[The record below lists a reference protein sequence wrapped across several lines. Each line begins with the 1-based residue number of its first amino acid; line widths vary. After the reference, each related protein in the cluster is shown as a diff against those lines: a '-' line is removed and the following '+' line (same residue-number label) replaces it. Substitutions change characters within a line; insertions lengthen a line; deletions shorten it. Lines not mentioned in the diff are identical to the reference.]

1 MKKIALLTLV
11 LAPFASVGLAAPAPR
26 AEVGY
31 PIGSRA
37 LSAIERGDWAT
48 AERLLTQDSRIAND
62 DPARLVNL
70 GRVYMAT
77 GRTGEAM
84 AAWHQAAAAAP
95 VEVETAGGRVVT
107 TDALAREAIA
117 YYQSRPQTAA
127 R

>member
-11 LAPFASVGLAAPAPR
+11 FAPIASVCVAAPAPR

-31 PIGSRA
+31 PTGSLA
-37 LSAIERGDWAT
+37 LSAIERGDWVT

-62 DPARLVNL
+62 DPARLINL

-84 AAWHQAAAAAP
+84 AVWRQAAEAAP
-95 VEVETAGGRVVT
+95 AEVETAGGRVVM
-107 TDALAREAIA
+107 TDQLAREAITFYA
-117 YYQSRPQTAA
+117 TQTAA

>member
-1 MKKIALLTLV
+1 MNKLALLTLV
-11 LAPFASVGLAAPAPR
+11 FAPIASVCVAAPAPR

-31 PIGSRA
+31 PTGSLA

-48 AERLLTQDSRIAND
+48 AERLLTRDSRIAND
-62 DPARLVNL
+62 DPARLINL

-84 AAWHQAAAAAP
+84 AVWRQAAEAAP
-95 VEVETAGGRVVT
+95 AEVETAGGRVVT
-107 TDALAREAIA
+107 TDQLAREAIA
-117 YYQSRPQTAA
+117 FYTTQTAA

>member
-1 MKKIALLTLV
+1 MKIALLTLV
-11 LAPFASVGLAAPAPR
+11 LAPLASVCVAAPAPR

-31 PIGSRA
+31 PVGSLA

-62 DPARLVNL
+62 DPARLINL

-84 AAWHQAAAAAP
+84 AVWRQAAAAAP
-95 VEVETAGGRVVT
+95 AEVETAGGRIMT
-107 TDALAREAIA
+107 TDELAREAIA
-117 YYQSRPQTAA
+117 YYERTLQTAA

>member
-1 MKKIALLTLV
+1 MKIALLTLV
-11 LAPFASVGLAAPAPR
+11 LAPIATVCAAAPAPR

-31 PIGSRA
+31 PTGSLA

-48 AERLLTQDSRIAND
+48 AERLLTQESRIAND

-84 AAWHQAAAAAP
+84 AVWHQAAAAAP
-95 VEVETAGGRVVT
+95 VEVETAGGRIMT
-107 TDALAREAIA
+107 TDDLAREAIA
-117 YYQSRPQTAA
+117 YYESRPQTAA